1 MITARSVMTTKLITA
16 REETPLEQAVR
27 LLMEHHISGLPVVDG
42 ANRLVGILTEKD
54 LLRLLDDDAGG
65 ARTVGEL
72 MVREVRTFQVDDP
85 LHAICDCLL
94 ANHYRRVPI
103 LDGDK
108 LVGLISRADLLQ
120 TILEAVA
127 DRAK

>member
-1 MITARSVMTTKLITA
+1 MISARSVMTTKLITA
-16 REETPLEQAVR
+16 REETPLEDAVR

-42 ANRLVGILTEKD
+42 EYRLVGILTEKD

-65 ARTVGEL
+65 ASTVGEL
-72 MVREVRTFQVDDP
+72 MVKEVRTFQANDP
-85 LHAICDCLL
+85 LDAICDCLL
-94 ANHYRRVPI
+94 ANHFRRVPI
-103 LDGDK
+103 LEGEQ

-127 DRAK
+127 DRS